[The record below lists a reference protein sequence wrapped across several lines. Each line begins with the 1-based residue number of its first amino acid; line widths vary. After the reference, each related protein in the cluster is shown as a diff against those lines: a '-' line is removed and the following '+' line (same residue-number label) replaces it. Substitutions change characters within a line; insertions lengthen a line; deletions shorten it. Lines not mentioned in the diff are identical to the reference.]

1 MKWLLFLA
9 ALAGLCAG
17 SAAELPA
24 FPGAEGHGATTPG
37 GRGGKVIRVTSLAD
51 SGPGSLREA
60 LLTKGPRVVVFAIG
74 GIIDLKKD
82 ITVREPYLTLAG
94 QSAPGDGICLR
105 GAALRIATHDVIV
118 RYLRVRV
125 GDDPNGPNPDNRD
138 GIGISDPMSVPHH
151 IVLDHCSV
159 SWAIDEN
166 VQLWYPC
173 HDITI
178 QWCLIAESLERSLH
192 PKGAHGMG
200 LLVGDH
206 ARRISIHHNLLAHHM
221 DRSPLLKG
229 DTLAE
234 VVANVI
240 YNWRNHGTA
249 LTDLEGS
256 GLHNAVIRD
265 NLYLPGPQTRAG
277 QPGITL
283 QRDVKPGSQV
293 ILSGN
298 RLAGLPTDA
307 VLNRSTVT
315 VTHDLGDG
323 ATDRIRPTSSDKLLE
338 EVLTKVGATR
348 PARDAVDARVVQAVR
363 TGGGRI
369 IDRPADVG
377 GWPTYRSA
385 PPRPDR
391 DGDGLP
397 DAWEEAHALNPADSS
412 DAARPA
418 PSGYS
423 WIEVYLDEVAAGS

>member
-1 MKWLLFLA
+1 M
-9 ALAGLCAG
+9 
-17 SAAELPA
+17 
-24 FPGAEGHGATTPG
+24 TTPG

-51 SGPGSLREA
+51 SGPGSFREA

-138 GIGISDPMSVPHH
+138 GIGISDPKSVPHH

-178 QWCLIAESLERSLH
+178 QWCLIAESLEHSLH

-234 VVANVI
+234 VVANVV

-256 GLHNAVIRD
+256 GPHAAVIRD

-283 QRDVKPGSQV
+283 QRDVKAGSSV
-293 ILSGN
+293 VVSGN
-298 RLAGLPTDA
+298 VLPGLPPDA
-307 VLNRSTVT
+307 VLNRSTIAV
-315 VTHDLGDG
+315 VP
-323 ATDRIRPTSSDKLLE
+323 AAEPAEARIQRTSAGELFEL
-338 EVLTKVGATR
+338 VLTRAGASR
-348 PARDAVDARVVQAVR
+348 PFRDEADARVVQAVR
-363 TGGGRI
+363 DRGGRL

-377 GWPTYRSA
+377 GWPAYRGGSPA
-385 PPRPDR
+385 PDR

-397 DAWEEAHALNPADSS
+397 DSWEQAHGLNPANPA
-412 DAARPA
+412 DAAQLA
-418 PSGYS
+418 ASGYS
-423 WIEVYLDEVAAGS
+423 WIEVYLDELAAGS